1 MRRTLATFVTLAFL
15 LGVFAAG
22 CNNQGPT
29 GKAVGTVKRSAEF
42 VELEKSLWGTLATY
56 EGAFLKTYA
65 TQLQAAPDD
74 PMKLLAAFD
83 ELMYAVTGPSGLWR
97 SYVPRQYFGCAAN
110 HDLAVCQQFQKLE
123 LSFFPWE
130 IFHVQ
135 MSSIQSPQ
143 EAEAFLSQYNEKLK
157 QYIEYYVPKDKS
169 LTAIQT
175 TPFFQ
180 DQLSIFLPQ

>member
-1 MRRTLATFVTLAFL
+1 MRRTLATVAAFTFVFGVLAI
-15 LGVFAAG
+15 G
-22 CNNQGPT
+22 CDKGGPT

-42 VELEKSLWGTLATY
+42 VEMEKSLWGTLAAY
-56 EGAFLKTYA
+56 EGSFLKSYSA
-65 TQLQAAPDD
+65 QLQSAPDD
-74 PMKLLAAFD
+74 PVKLLAAFD

-97 SYVPRQYFGCAAN
+97 SYIPKQYFGCAAN
-110 HDLAVCQQFQKLE
+110 HDLAVCQQFEKLE

-130 IFHVQ
+130 TFHVQ

-143 EAEAFLSQYNEKLK
+143 EAEAFLSQYSEKLR

-169 LTAIQT
+169 LTSVQA

-180 DQLSIFLPQ
+180 DRLSMFLPR